1 MKRRYD
7 AYRRPKRNI
16 DYDKKR
22 GVNIILNITFT
33 TIPIM
38 PIIRLIIEII
48 NFYYRQLKNN
58 KRFLIYHKKIF
69 A

>member
-7 AYRRPKRNI
+7 AYRRHKRNI

-22 GVNIILNITFT
+22 EINIILNITFT

-38 PIIRLIIEII
+38 PIIRFIIRII
-48 NFYYRQLKNN
+48 NFYYR
-58 KRFLIYHKKIF
+58 
-69 A
+69 

>member
-7 AYRRPKRNI
+7 AYRRRKRNI

-22 GVNIILNITFT
+22 EINIILNITFT

-38 PIIRLIIEII
+38 SIIRLIIEII
-48 NFYYRQLKNN
+48 NFYYR
-58 KRFLIYHKKIF
+58 
-69 A
+69 

>member
-7 AYRRPKRNI
+7 AYRRHKRNI

-38 PIIRLIIEII
+38 SIIRLIIEII
-48 NFYYRQLKNN
+48 NSYYR
-58 KRFLIYHKKIF
+58 
-69 A
+69 

>member
-7 AYRRPKRNI
+7 AYRRRKRNI
-16 DYDKKR
+16 DYGKK
-22 GVNIILNITFT
+22 GGINIILNITFT

-48 NFYYRQLKNN
+48 NFYYR
-58 KRFLIYHKKIF
+58 
-69 A
+69 